1 MDKKVIGMCSDHAG
15 FAMKCL
21 LQGYLEAMGYEY
33 KDFGTF
39 SADSCDYADFA
50 HPCAEAVEK
59 GECYPGIALCGSG
72 NGIAMT
78 LNKHQGIRAAI
89 CWDIELARL
98 ARQHNDANILVVPA
112 RFVDDVKATAIVD
125 AFLETPFEGDRHAA
139 RISKI
144 PVCQK

>member
-59 GECYPGIALCGSG
+59 GECYPGIALWPPFFAEG
-72 NGIAMT
+72 
-78 LNKHQGIRAAI
+78 LR
-89 CWDIELARL
+89 RL
-98 ARQHNDANILVVPA
+98 PQRVSDNTPA
-112 RFVDDVKATAIVD
+112 
-125 AFLETPFEGDRHAA
+125 L
-139 RISKI
+139 
-144 PVCQK
+144 